1 MHAVRHAQFFYAVG
15 APLHAGDPAR
25 GMPSGSAQR
34 LMGAHAKRFVRA
46 LPHAGA
52 CVK

>member
-1 MHAVRHAQFFYAVG
+1 MRSFFCAVG

-34 LMGAHAKRFVRA
+34 LLGAHARRFVRA